1 MSEFY
6 GARSN
11 LKVSQNRA
19 DLWFYRTWAVHQAT
33 VFTHCPYIVNDISP
47 TQKPF
52 IMRNS
57 GETRFPKS
65 PLTYRAVFLDGE
77 TALGAGDHKNIRP
90 RLINVSKAFIMRG
103 GKRPDR
109 KTHVLAVKGS
119 VFAELRR
126 RRRRYVSPNCAQ
138 TRKLRLKANY
148 QVSTQKKMGIF
159 KKIWKF
165 PKFEHFT
172 ALG

>member
-1 MSEFY
+1 
-6 GARSN
+6 
-11 LKVSQNRA
+11 
-19 DLWFYRTWAVHQAT
+19 
-33 VFTHCPYIVNDISP
+33 
-47 TQKPF
+47 
-52 IMRNS
+52 MRNS

-148 QVSTQKKMGIF
+148 QVSTQKNGNFQENLKIPKIGAIYGTRANF
-159 KKIWKF
+159 KVSQNHIDLGKF
-165 PKFEHFT
+165 FSCSNLSVEECC
-172 ALG
+172 